1 MQKCSR
7 RKKIAG
13 FTIIE
18 VAMAAGVM
26 ALAIGSSLIVLAR
39 GFNQL
44 DTARCLSYASQ
55 IMQSELEKM
64 RLTQWST
71 VNAYAKDTEVAV
83 TIPTTFFTA
92 QNIASRMTMT
102 RNAHLEHTGMIKVT
116 LTLTWTT
123 NDRRTLVRKYITYYG
138 ENGLYDYFAA

>member
-1 MQKCSR
+1 
-7 RKKIAG
+7 
-13 FTIIE
+13 
-18 VAMAAGVM
+18 MAAAVM
-26 ALAIGSSLIVLAR
+26 AMAIGSSLIVLAR

-44 DTARCLSYASQ
+44 DTARCLSYSSQ

-64 RLTQWST
+64 RLTQWAT

-92 QNIASRMTMT
+92 QNIVNRMSMT
-102 RNAHLEHTGMIKVT
+102 RNAHLEHSGMIRVT
-116 LTLTWTT
+116 LTITWTT
-123 NDRRTLVRKYITYYG
+123 NDRRVLTRRYITYYG